1 METFVLYALISV
13 FLFALSSVI
22 TKFFIVKAGGPV
34 NFLLFHLSI
43 GMIVMS
49 LIFTFYVVNGYDY
62 SILFQLEYLIPIIIS
77 STFAF
82 LGFISLLLGFEK
94 GNASVGGV
102 ILSSRVFASVPMA
115 YFFIGEV
122 FGIEIYLFI
131 LLALVG
137 AIINSWRKGMD
148 IKGLATLKADGMRW
162 FMLTAIFWAGS
173 NFMIRYIG
181 DAIPALVFM
190 FSRQIIMLILIV
202 ITYIVLTRKF
212 NRPRAKRQ
220 NTLLYQIFLYVV
232 LLVFAQVGMI
242 TALSQSLTIT
252 EAIGVLEGS
261 ITLIISVLYGKFVDN
276 KILDEALDRKSLAIR
291 IFGALVALLGT
302 LGVVLSI
309 S

>member
-1 METFVLYALISV
+1 METFVWYALISV

-22 TKFFIVKAGGPV
+22 TKFLIVKTGGPV
-34 NFLLFHLSI
+34 NFLLYQLSL

-49 LIFTFYVVNGYDY
+49 LIFAFYVINGYEY
-62 SILFQLEYLIPIIIS
+62 SILFELKYLIPIFIS

-82 LGFISLLLGFEK
+82 LGYISLLMGFEK

-115 YFFIGEV
+115 YFFIGEI
-122 FGIEIYLFI
+122 FPIEIYLFI

-148 IKGLATLKADGMRW
+148 FRGLVTLKADGMRW
-162 FMLTAIFWAGS
+162 FMLTAFFWAGA

-190 FSRQIIMLILIV
+190 FSRQIIMLSLV
-202 ITYIVLTRKF
+202 LITYFVITRKF
-212 NRPRAKRQ
+212 KKPRIQRQ
-220 NTLLYQIFLYVV
+220 KTLIYQIFLYVII
-232 LLVFAQVGMI
+232 LVFAQVGMI

-261 ITLIISVLYGKFVDN
+261 ITLIISVLYAKFVDN
-276 KILDEALDRKSLAIR
+276 KILDEALDRKSLTIR
-291 IFGALVALLGT
+291 IIGALIALLGT
-302 LGVVLSI
+302 IGVVLSI